1 MNKSDE
7 NRSGLQQ
14 RTGRRFRR
22 RILNDGRAAALRRWV
37 LSVFGDTYLRTGSG
51 ILDVAG
57 GKGEVAFEFE
67 NLNGIP
73 TCVVDP
79 RALELHRFNR
89 KLELG
94 FFHRNEM
101 LGRKFN
107 PRPRPALRKEVRAPT
122 QIRAYFQMSTSTRVS
137 RNNINTAA
145 DGLFSCDDDEDGD
158 GDKLLYERNETS
170 TSSSNARDPPFIYPD
185 VLRSS
190 EAFAAGIHAGRRTL
204 WTNKGLEKEVDDDD
218 EEEELL
224 NTLVEEEAVDEVIA
238 DNLSK
243 LQIASNPESNQNHK
257 DTSINTSNNSSN
269 KDSSSFPC
277 PREICTL
284 DEARSMVQNCSIVVG
299 MHPDQAAEHILDFA
313 VLNDK
318 PCAFIPCCVYSRQF
332 PRRRSAAGQ
341 PVRKYGDLIE
351 YLLAKLS
358 VCVLCTDSGEEA
370 NVSNKLTD
378 QSASRSTTLMK
389 PQGHVSSTFTGMNII
404 TAGKTSNEERKTS
417 VVTEAEMIPSLAQ
430 FGIVEMDFEGKNLLI
445 FYTAGRRLVGDP
457 YASQMH
463 VSRGPARPEQ
473 WRAMTDNAAR
483 RK

>member
-7 NRSGLQQ
+7 NRSGQQQ

-122 QIRAYFQMSTSTRVS
+122 QIRAYFEMSTSTRVS
-137 RNNINTAA
+137 RNNINTAV
-145 DGLFSCDDDEDGD
+145 DGLFSYDEDED
-158 GDKLLYERNETS
+158 EDDKLLCERNETS
-170 TSSSNARDPPFIYPD
+170 TSSNARDPPFVYPD

-204 WTNKGLEKEVDDDD
+204 WTNKGLEKEVDDYQEEEE
-218 EEEELL
+218 EEEELV
-224 NTLVEEEAVDEVIA
+224 NKLVEEEEGVVDEIVA

-243 LQIASNPESNQNHK
+243 LQIASNPESNQSHK
-257 DTSINTSNNSSN
+257 DISINTSNNSN

-284 DEARSMVQNCSIVVG
+284 DEARSIVQNCSIVVG

-358 VCVLCTDSGEEA
+358 VCVLCSKDPAQSLT
-370 NVSNKLTD
+370 NK
-378 QSASRSTTLMK
+378 
-389 PQGHVSSTFTGMNII
+389 N
-404 TAGKTSNEERKTS
+404 NELK
-417 VVTEAEMIPSLAQ
+417 
-430 FGIVEMDFEGKNLLI
+430 
-445 FYTAGRRLVGDP
+445 
-457 YASQMH
+457 
-463 VSRGPARPEQ
+463 
-473 WRAMTDNAAR
+473 
-483 RK
+483 